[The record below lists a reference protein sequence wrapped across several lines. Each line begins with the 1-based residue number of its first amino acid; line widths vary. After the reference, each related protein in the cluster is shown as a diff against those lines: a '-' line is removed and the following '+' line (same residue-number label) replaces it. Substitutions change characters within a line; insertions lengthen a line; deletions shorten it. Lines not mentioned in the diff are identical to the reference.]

1 MIEPEKWIITGL
13 QPRSR
18 SYYLSAI
25 FSSTHKHTG
34 NHING
39 FPEFLLPLLI
49 PGKGTVDLIYTAI
62 YLLKLLFHTY
72 IFWLNISEEAVT
84 LLQKCTYISLPIT
97 LFQYI
102 FSFLTT
108 ENPTTNLETS
118 DSAWIGLKT
127 EKLNFCSHLYLTQSC
142 AEKYLPA
149 TQGSRP
155 PYPCCD
161 SL

>member
-1 MIEPEKWIITGL
+1 MP
-13 QPRSR
+13 
-18 SYYLSAI
+18 
-25 FSSTHKHTG
+25 KHTWHSHPAVSCVTKHPSLPG
-34 NHING
+34 L
-39 FPEFLLPLLI
+39 FPVLALKAPQPQKFLSTGPTRPTGHLL
-49 PGKGTVDLIYTAI
+49 LYTAI
-62 YLLKLLFHTY
+62 YLLKLLFHTC

-161 SL
+161 NL